1 MNKLIITVVALAA
14 LASGLYFSGAL
25 KPAVP
30 ITSRVFEP
38 TRAIKPFELTDQHQQ
53 PLTNAYFNDRW
64 TMIFLGYTHC
74 PDVCPTTLAKLTN
87 SYRRLKKSGMD
98 NLQVLFI
105 SVDPQRDTAERL
117 KEYTAYFDQEFSAAT
132 GYHGDLFPFVRS
144 LGLVYSM
151 TEDTSQEEYA
161 VGHSGSIVLVNPR
174 GELHAMF
181 KPKEALGQIP
191 SVDMA
196 VLETDFQTLV
206 NRF

>member
-1 MNKLIITVVALAA
+1 MNKLITAIVALAA
-14 LASGLYFSGAL
+14 LASGVYFSGAL
-25 KPAVP
+25 EPEVP

-38 TRAIKPFELTDQHQQ
+38 TRVIKPFELTDQHNQS
-53 PLTNAYFNDRW
+53 LTNEYFNDHW

-87 SYRRLKKSGMD
+87 SYRKLKKAGMD
-98 NLQVLFI
+98 DLQVLFI
-105 SVDPQRDTAERL
+105 SVDPQRDTTQRL
-117 KEYTAYFDQEFSAAT
+117 KEYTAYFNEEFKAAT
-132 GYHGDLFPFVRS
+132 GGHANLFPFVRS

-151 TEDTSQEEYA
+151 TEDTTQEEYA

-181 KPKEALGQIP
+181 RPKEELGKIP
-191 SVDMA
+191 NVDMA

-206 NRF
+206 RRF